1 MGNSSYWT
9 SMNSSLSKT
18 RDAHS
23 AMDNRREADEQKI
36 SLICDQTITKNIIK
50 LHNQELLLDTYI
62 YVWSLSLFYNNKLL

>member
-1 MGNSSYWT
+1 
-9 SMNSSLSKT
+9 
-18 RDAHS
+18 
-23 AMDNRREADEQKI
+23 MDNRREAEEQKI

>member
-1 MGNSSYWT
+1 
-9 SMNSSLSKT
+9 MNSSLSKT

-23 AMDNRREADEQKI
+23 AMDNRREAEEQKI

-62 YVWSLSLFYNNKLL
+62 YV